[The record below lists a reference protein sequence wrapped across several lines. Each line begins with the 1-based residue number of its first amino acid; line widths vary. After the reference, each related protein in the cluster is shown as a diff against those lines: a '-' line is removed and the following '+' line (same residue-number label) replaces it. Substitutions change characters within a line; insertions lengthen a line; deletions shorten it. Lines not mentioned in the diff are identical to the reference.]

1 MSTWTWISGARKREL
16 FGLYLKHVREVE
28 RVIEKARD
36 VIGELVRGSEE
47 TVAILWNDV
56 FESERRADEIKRKI
70 LHELASEV
78 FHPID
83 REEIVRLV
91 LTTDDVAAY
100 AKAWSR
106 RAVLYLPERLPKDI
120 GDTLYMMASKVLEA
134 VKLLG
139 QAAELMPSKPREVLE
154 IANKVESIEEEI
166 DDIRHEVFK
175 NILKFCETSKV
186 SECLLLKEI
195 MDSVENASDRCE
207 DVADVLRGIALL
219 SI

>member
-1 MSTWTWISGARKREL
+1 M
-16 FGLYLKHVREVE
+16 FGLYLKHVKEVE
-28 RVIEKARD
+28 RVVEKARD
-36 VIGELVRGSEE
+36 VIGELAKGGQEM
-47 TVAILWNDV
+47 VAILWNDV
-56 FESERRADEIKRKI
+56 FESERKADEIKRKI
-70 LHELASEV
+70 LYELASEV

-106 RAVLYLPERLPKDI
+106 RAVLYLPARLPKDI
-120 GDTLYMMASKVLEA
+120 GDTLYRMASLVLDA
-134 VKLLG
+134 VKLLR
-139 QAAELMPSKPREVLE
+139 QAAELMPNKPREVLE
-154 IANKVESIEEEI
+154 VANKVESIEEEI

-175 NILKFCETSKV
+175 NILRFCDTGKV

-195 MDSVENASDRCE
+195 MDSIENASDRCE